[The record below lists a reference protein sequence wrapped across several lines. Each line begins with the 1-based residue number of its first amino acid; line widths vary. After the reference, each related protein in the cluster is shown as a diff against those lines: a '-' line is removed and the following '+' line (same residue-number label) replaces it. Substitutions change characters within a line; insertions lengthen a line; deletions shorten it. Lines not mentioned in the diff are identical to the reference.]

1 MTNEFQNPPIVYQD
15 PILKEG
21 GYYKE
26 LRKKYITR
34 LVLTYLVPLV
44 VLAIYF
50 YFQYRAIDIE
60 GQRAHL
66 TAVAENQAKT
76 MDLFLRE
83 RIVNLSN
90 IIDDPKISIPPSAD
104 LMENSL
110 KKLQSNSD
118 TFVDIGLFDSDGLQ
132 FAYAGPFSI
141 LENRDYSHEDWFV
154 ELKKKEENFI
164 ITDIY
169 LGFRKKPHFT
179 IAVNRI
185 INNRYVVLRA
195 TLDPEGIYNYIT
207 GLEVPGKV
215 LTSIVNQKGL
225 YQLVT
230 PEIGELLTSSPIVPD
245 QEVKLG
251 VDKIKINRQNIHYAY
266 SWLQTSNWVLI
277 VQQPM
282 DRGIFFL
289 PTINVNI
296 IVFSFAI
303 ILIIFSIIIFR
314 AKQIVH
320 QIHETDKAKAQLSD
334 NLIRASKLAAVGE
347 LAAGIAHEINNPV
360 AIMVQEAGW
369 VQDLLEE
376 EEELQ
381 KSKNIDELN
390 RALEQI
396 NTQGKRCKEITH
408 KLLSFARKTDSRIQ
422 TVQINAQIEE
432 ILGLSLQRAKYENVI
447 IQTHFGKK
455 LPTLRI
461 SSSEIQQVLLN
472 MFNNALDV
480 MEAKGG
486 NLNITTSMEGQF
498 VTIEIADDGPGI
510 HQDHLSLIFDPFF
523 TTKPVGK
530 GTGLGLSICYGIIK
544 KMGGVID
551 VKSAIDVGTVFT
563 IKIPITKES
572 EE

>member
-1 MTNEFQNPPIVYQD
+1 MTTEFKDTPIVYQD
-15 PILKEG
+15 PILKKG
-21 GYYKE
+21 RYYKE

-44 VLAIYF
+44 ILAIYF
-50 YFQYRAIDIE
+50 YFQYQAIDIE

-90 IIDDPKISIPPSAD
+90 IIDDPKISIPPSPT
-104 LMENSL
+104 LMESSL

-118 TFVDIGLFDSDGLQ
+118 TFVDIGLFDSAGLQ
-132 FAYAGPFSI
+132 FAYAGPFPT
-141 LENRDYSHEDWFV
+141 LENQDYSHEDWFI
-154 ELKKKEENFI
+154 EIKNKEENYI

-195 TLDPEGIYNYIT
+195 TLDPEGIYSYIT

-215 LTSIVNQKGL
+215 LTSIVNQNGL

-230 PEIGELLTSSPIVPD
+230 PELGELLTSSPIVPKK
-245 QEVKLG
+245 ETKLG

-266 SWLQTSNWVLI
+266 SWLQTSNWILI

-282 DRGIFFL
+282 DRGIFRL
-289 PTINVNI
+289 QNINVNI
-296 IVFSFAI
+296 IIFSFAI

-314 AKQIVH
+314 ARQIVN
-320 QIHETDKAKAQLSD
+320 QIQETDKTKAQLSD

-408 KLLSFARKTDSRIQ
+408 KLLSFARKTDPRIQ
-422 TVQINAQIEE
+422 AVQINTQIEE
-432 ILGLSLQRAKYENVI
+432 ILGLSLQRAKYENVT
-447 IQTHFGKK
+447 IQTHFGKD

-480 MEAKGG
+480 MESKGG
-486 NLNITTSMEGQF
+486 NLNITTSMEGEF

-510 HQDHLSLIFDPFF
+510 HSDHLPLIFDPFF

-544 KMGGVID
+544 KMGGAID
-551 VKSAIDVGTVFT
+551 VKSEIDVGTVFT
-563 IKIPITKES
+563 INIPIIQKN